1 MGVPARVFSISLV
14 GCAAIALAGCEASG
28 TGGTSSSGAQASRE
42 PNAASLVSE
51 ARSSM
56 RSASS
61 VHVSGQLS
69 RNGVPISV
77 DANVTRS
84 GDLAGTVGQHG
95 ASLQVIAASGK
106 VYIQATPAF
115 LREMKV
121 PAAACATSCGKWLEL
136 TQARGRR
143 ADRRSQRSELADA
156 ADLRPGSEADLGWQ
170 HDGARA
176 AGLAAASQRRR
187 DRGRQLR
194 RAALSAPVHQRQRQR
209 RARGRDVL
217 AVEFGAGAQAAS
229 GQPVANPERRL
240 AAHLTGLHLPVPG
253 MMS

>member
-28 TGGTSSSGAQASRE
+28 TGGASSSGAQASRE

-69 RNGVPISV
+69 RDGVPISV

-84 GDLAGTVGQHG
+84 GDLAGTVRQHG

-136 TQARGRR
+136 TQAEAGELTGDLSVQNLLTPLISGQAAKLTSAGSTTVHGQPAWLLR
-143 ADRRSQRSELADA
+143 AS
-156 ADLRPGSEADLGWQ
+156 
-170 HDGARA
+170 DGATVAVSSAEPHYPLQSTSGSGSGAREVVTYSQWNSA
-176 AGLAAASQRRR
+176 PVSKPPAASQLLNLN
-187 DRGRQLR
+187 G
-194 RAALSAPVHQRQRQR
+194 
-209 RARGRDVL
+209 G
-217 AVEFGAGAQAAS
+217 
-229 GQPVANPERRL
+229 
-240 AAHLTGLHLPVPG
+240 
-253 MMS
+253 